1 MIRAGDI
8 VIALAGVMLIA
19 ALGTNVYSESALHNV
34 QIAHANH
41 VEQFPAWQDR
51 MVRVAGVLGDTV
63 IEIRDGRVRVVASP
77 CSQKLCLRAGWLESA
92 GDATACV
99 PNKVS
104 VALLGEDRR
113 FDAINF

>member
-8 VIALAGVMLIA
+8 AIALAGVALII
-19 ALGTNVYSESALHNV
+19 ALGANVYSESKLHTV
-34 QIAHANH
+34 HVAHANH

-51 MVRVAGVLGDTV
+51 VVRVPGTLGETV

-77 CSQKLCLRAGWLESA
+77 CAQKLCLRAGWLESA

-104 VALLGEDRR
+104 VALLGEDPR